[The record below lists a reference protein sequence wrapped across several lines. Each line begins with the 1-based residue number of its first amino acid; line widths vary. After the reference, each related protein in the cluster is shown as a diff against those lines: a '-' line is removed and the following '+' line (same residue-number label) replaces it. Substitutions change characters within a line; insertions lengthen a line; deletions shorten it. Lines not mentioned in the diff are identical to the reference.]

1 MSLAPG
7 VRVGAYVIEAAIG
20 AGGMGEVYRARDT
33 TLDRSVALKV
43 LPELFTAEAGS
54 RKPNMTTRTNR
65 SLAVWII
72 AFAAVIPATRLE
84 AQETRAETIAARQ
97 AEKAGALAPYE
108 PPRFE
113 RIMAQ
118 LEENLASPPNG
129 FYPEIGR
136 IRQGGGF
143 SFGVGYRRFYARD
156 AVWDVRTRYSV
167 KNYKQIEVG
176 TRSPWDGDG
185 RLMLE
190 ARAGWL
196 DAPQVAYFGVG
207 MSDQAARTSFGL
219 TQGYAAATAEFRP
232 APWTRLDG
240 EVGFDDYSTEPGRG
254 RHPSIETQYIP
265 TATPG
270 LFSDLSFI
278 RAQARAAI
286 DSRTASGYSR
296 KGGLYGLTL
305 ASFTNRGNS
314 YDFQQLEAEAIQ
326 HLPIVRENWVFSV
339 RGRVQTILDDGD
351 AVPFFLLPQL
361 GGGRTLRGYET
372 GRFRDRHSILTSA
385 EFRWIPN
392 RMALDMA
399 LFYDA
404 GKVTARRGDLDFDGL
419 KSDWGI
425 GVRFHAPKT
434 TVLRV
439 EAARGTDGWRLVI
452 SRSASW

>member
-1 MSLAPG
+1 MTIRIPGSLAA
-7 VRVGAYVIEAAIG
+7 RAACVI
-20 AGGMGEVYRARDT
+20 
-33 TLDRSVALKV
+33 
-43 LPELFTAEAGS
+43 
-54 RKPNMTTRTNR
+54 
-65 SLAVWII
+65 AV
-72 AFAAVIPATRLE
+72 AVIVSPRLH

-97 AEKAGALAPYE
+97 AEKAATMAPYK
-108 PPRFE
+108 PRAFE
-113 RIMAQ
+113 RIMAR

-143 SFGVGYRRFYARD
+143 SLGVGYRRFFARD
-156 AVWDVRTRYSV
+156 AVWDVRTRLSV

-176 TRSPWDGDG
+176 TRTPWDRDG
-185 RLMLE
+185 RLTLD

-196 DAPQVAYFGVG
+196 DAPQAAYFGVG
-207 MSDQAARTSFGL
+207 MPSQSARTSFDL
-219 TQGYAAATAEFRP
+219 NQSYVAATAEFRP
-232 APWTRLDG
+232 TSWTRLDG
-240 EVGFDDYSTEPGRG
+240 EVGLDDYSTERGRG
-254 RHPSIETQYIP
+254 RHPSIETRH
-265 TATPG
+265 TATDTPA
-270 LFSDLSFI
+270 LFADVSFI

-286 DSRTASGYSR
+286 DWRTSSGYSR

-305 ASFTNRGNS
+305 ATFTDPDNT

-326 HLPIVRENWVFSV
+326 HLPIVRENWVFSL
-339 RGRVQTILDDGD
+339 RGRVQTILDEDD

-372 GRFRDRHSILTSA
+372 GRFRDRHSIVTSA

-392 RMALDMA
+392 RLALDMA

-404 GKVTARRGDLDFDGL
+404 GKVTARRRDLDFDGL

-425 GVRFHAPKT
+425 GIRFHAPGT

-439 EAARGTDGWRLVI
+439 EAARGSDGWRLVM
-452 SRSASW
+452 SRSAAW